1 MKSETI
7 PCASLQNEFIAWF
20 GQLLLADHVRI
31 WYLESMQLVESI
43 PHSNSLSAS
52 ELNSQRDND
61 QDGHQDDNS
70 TNQLSSQPESQ
81 QNIQI
86 KSELRFPFFNNPY
99 IRRMELQD
107 DWVFSD
113 EVARKSRG
121 TWTQVIPNANNAVH
135 VEIGTGNGFHFAEYA
150 KIHSDVAFLGFE
162 IKFKT
167 LVQSIERA
175 RDFGAQRARMIKADA
190 RRLSDFFAPEEVEKV
205 IVHFPDPWPKRRQ
218 QKNRLLNKAF
228 FRELE
233 IVLKSGGEFEFK
245 TDHFGYFLF
254 AARNAAESQLTMVH
268 YTEDLHHSFVAED
281 NFVTAFEAL
290 FLKKGQ
296 RIFSFKLRRDF

>member
-1 MKSETI
+1 
-7 PCASLQNEFIAWF
+7 
-20 GQLLLADHVRI
+20 
-31 WYLESMQLVESI
+31 MQLVESNTS
-43 PHSNSLSAS
+43 HSDVQSRSVPGA
-52 ELNSQRDND
+52 RA
-61 QDGHQDDNS
+61 
-70 TNQLSSQPESQ
+70 
-81 QNIQI
+81 
-86 KSELRFPFFNNPY
+86 PFFVNPY

-107 DWVFSD
+107 DWVYT
-113 EVARKSRG
+113 EEMAKAGRG
-121 TWTQVIPNANNAVH
+121 QWSQKIPNARNAVH

-150 KIHSDVAFLGFE
+150 KTRSDVAFLGFE
-162 IKFKT
+162 IKYKT

-175 RDFGAQRARMIKADA
+175 RDVGATRARMIKADA
-190 RRLSDFFAPEEVEKV
+190 RQLSQYFAPQEVEKV

-233 IVLKSGGEFEFK
+233 VVLKTGGELEFK
-245 TDHFGYFLF
+245 TDHYGYFLF

-268 YTEDLHHSFVAED
+268 YTEDLHHSFAAGE

-296 RIFSFKLRRDF
+296 SIFSFKLRKDF